1 MKVISTNICNK
12 PKTFIWNG
20 KEEQTGIF
28 KYPTDDKLFLTKGDV
43 KKDTVIDRVHHGGE
57 NKACYLFDKD
67 QYPFWKGKYPNLD
80 WNWGM
85 FGENLTVG
93 HLDESK
99 IRVGNIY
106 SIGNALVQVSQPR
119 EPCYKLGIRFGTQE
133 VLKQFI
139 DQNRPGTY
147 VKILEEGEVAVGDEF
162 KLVELSKNTL
172 TVQEFYELMFLREK
186 PQGLLKKF
194 MDNVAVPQYKK
205 DRFLKYIK

>member
-1 MKVISTNICNK
+1 MKVISTNICNE

-28 KYPTDDKLFLTKGDV
+28 KYPTEEKLFLTKNDV
-43 KKDTVIDRVHHGGE
+43 QKDTIINRINHGGE
-57 NKACYLFDKD
+57 NKACYLFSAD
-67 QYPFWKGKYPNLD
+67 QYPFWKELYPNLEWD
-80 WNWGM
+80 WGM
-85 FGENLTVG
+85 FGENLTVD

-106 SIGNALVQVSQPR
+106 SIGNAFVQVSQPR

-147 VKILEEGEVAVGDEF
+147 VKILEEGEVVVGDEF
-162 KLVELSKNTL
+162 KLVELSPNTL
-172 TVQEFYELMFLREK
+172 TVQEFYELMFLKEK
-186 PQGLLKKF
+186 PQQLLNRF